1 MHMKQVFVQAK
12 YAVLWIIMG
21 GGRAKILLFFSK
33 LTASFLKNEP
43 KRKTLN

>member
-21 GGRAKILLFFSK
+21 GGRAKILFFSK

-43 KRKTLN
+43 KRETLN